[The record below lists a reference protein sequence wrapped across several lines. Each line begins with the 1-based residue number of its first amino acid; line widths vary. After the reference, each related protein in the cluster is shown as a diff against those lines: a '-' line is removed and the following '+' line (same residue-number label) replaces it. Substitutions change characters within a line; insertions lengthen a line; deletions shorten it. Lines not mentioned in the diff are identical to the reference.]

1 MMYVCNSPT
10 FQQIRN
16 EIRNGLKFPKSSQPR
31 IFCGFKKATRTAV
44 LCGVFL
50 EKMPPQNW
58 FDHDHLSGQGDFGN
72 IITWTKFYLD
82 PPRGA
87 QWMVRGAM
95 RQPLRVQTP
104 PLGGCWYRMM
114 DVGWFWYGCFSYLCQ
129 GFLLG
134 NQVYWV
140 SAHATQ
146 FQAEQPPG
154 PGAEKK
160 SIPLGNFGKNHG
172 LKSAGKKKNMFFW
185 VPRSGYI

>member
-1 MMYVCNSPT
+1 M
-10 FQQIRN
+10 F
-16 EIRNGLKFPKSSQPR
+16 FW
-31 IFCGFKKATRTAV
+31 
-44 LCGVFL
+44 

-129 GFLLG
+129 GFFVGQSSLL
-134 NQVYWV
+134 
-140 SAHATQ
+140 SFLPMPPK
-146 FQAEQPPG
+146 FQAEQPPSRSWKY
-154 PGAEKK
+154 PTW
-160 SIPLGNFGKNHG
+160 SGNIGKNHG
-172 LKSAGKKKNMFFW
+172 LKSAGKKNICFFF

>member
-1 MMYVCNSPT
+1 
-10 FQQIRN
+10 
-16 EIRNGLKFPKSSQPR
+16 
-31 IFCGFKKATRTAV
+31 
-44 LCGVFL
+44 
-50 EKMPPQNW
+50 MPPQNW

-104 PLGGCWYRMM
+104 PLGGCWSRMM

-146 FQAEQPPG
+146 ISGWTATLPEL
-154 PGAEKK
+154 KK
-160 SIPLGNFGKNHG
+160 SHSGNIGKNHG
-172 LKSAGKKKNMFFW
+172 LNSAGKKKHLFFSFPGVGTSKFVMIHW
-185 VPRSGYI
+185 LTLGYYIICI